1 MNSSLLK
8 RSFNQIVEFLGG
20 GWIALGLAILVI
32 AIVVYLVFRSGKQI
46 KIRIPFLPKGMNM
59 IKIGR
64 DDLKNVPLPGGQDAE
79 PEDAVVGQLF
89 DGLDTLSGTV
99 KRRYDLPIYL
109 MLSQYESANSLVADI
124 GQELKSQH

>member
-64 DDLKNVPLPGGQDAE
+64 DDLKKVPLPGGQDAE

-99 KRRYDLPIYL
+99 KKALRPADLPD
-109 MLSQYESANSLVADI
+109 V
-124 GQELKSQH
+124 KPV

>member
-79 PEDAVVGQLF
+79 P
-89 DGLDTLSGTV
+89 
-99 KRRYDLPIYL
+99 
-109 MLSQYESANSLVADI
+109 
-124 GQELKSQH
+124 